1 MIFSCQIYW
10 RFSKVALLWL
20 PPCKVANLWLQNSW
34 FLILDV
40 SNVTWHQLIIV
51 ALVAS
56 FFHPSSYTR
65 VKPDICWTQMLIFCG
80 YIALNLPGSSEYSVS
95 YHHQIPLQQKIIE
108 HFESYRVIMDEFH
121 YPDTLML
128 FSSCYCVATTMQLQI
143 CGYRCVILESWCI
156 KCYIKSFVSNSLVP
170 SVSPFLMQGL
180 M

>member
-1 MIFSCQIYW
+1 MILIYW
-10 RFSKVALLWL
+10 RFSQVAILWL
-20 PPCKVANLWLQNSW
+20 PPCRSCKFVATKFVIFNSW
-34 FLILDV
+34 CIKCNMTSTDN
-40 SNVTWHQLIIV
+40 SGTGGK
-51 ALVAS
+51 
-56 FFHPSSYTR
+56 FFSPIMYTR

-95 YHHQIPLQQKIIE
+95 YHHQIPLQQKIIK
-108 HFESYRVIMDEFH
+108 HFESYWVLLDDFH